1 MFKIAA
7 LKNNIDSLVAAACG
21 FGIIFL
27 FTRHNGIGLCPDG
40 VVYTTTAKNIVASCR
55 IVDFRHYPMVEFP
68 AFYPVFLSAIMLI
81 TGLKP
86 LVFGAIVNA
95 LLFATIIYITGYITS
110 QFSNSTRWYK
120 VAILSCIVFSP
131 GLQEVYSMMWSET
144 IFILWIL
151 LFIIYIHHYLKDHK
165 NKSLIIS
172 AIIVSVACVTR
183 YAGVTLAATG
193 FFLIILDNGIPL
205 KQKIKNAIIFSI
217 ISPLLLIAN
226 LTRNYIVGGSLT
238 GIRESSLTDLQKNLH
253 DVGAVFYDW
262 LPFFNQHY
270 DHAAM
275 FTSLVITFLIFLFT
289 KEFLIKRD
297 ITKFQN
303 VPLLFALVY
312 LLFMITVATISR
324 FETLDSR
331 FISPAYIPLIWSC
344 SNWLMTSD
352 KRKKNS
358 KAGWM
363 VAAGIIMFML
373 FQYGQLAADYESWD
387 GIKDAGIPG
396 YTEDQ
401 WQLSRTVLFMK
412 KDSLPFLKDHTIYS
426 DAYDAVYFFT
436 RWPGK
441 FLPNY
446 ENKTAVNAFLNDKKC
461 YVIWFDDGEN
471 DDLVGKDFI
480 EKTKKMKL
488 VKQFDD
494 GCIYEQDE

>member
-7 LKNNIDSLVAAACG
+7 LKNNTDSLIAAAAG

-40 VVYTTTAKNIVASCR
+40 VVYTTTAKNIATTCR
-55 IVDFRHYPMVEFP
+55 IIDFRNYPMVEFP
-68 AFYPVFLSAIMLI
+68 VFYPVFLSAIILV
-81 TGLKP
+81 TGLQP
-86 LVFGAIVNA
+86 LAFGAILNG
-95 LLFATIIYITGYITS
+95 LLFAIIIYIAGYITS
-110 QFSNSTRWYK
+110 RFSNATRWYK
-120 VAILSCIVFSP
+120 AAMLSCIVLSP
-131 GLQEVYSMMWSET
+131 GILEVYSMMWSET
-144 IFILWIL
+144 VFILWIL
-151 LFIIYIHHYLKDHK
+151 LFIICIHSYLKNHK
-165 NKSLIIS
+165 STSLITS
-172 AIIVSVACVTR
+172 AVIVSLACITR

-193 FFLIILDNGIPL
+193 FFLIILDKRIQL
-205 KQKIKNAIIFSI
+205 KQKIRNVIIFSI
-217 ISPLLLIAN
+217 ISPVLLIAN

-238 GIRESSLTDLQKNLH
+238 GIRESSLTDFQKNLH

-270 DHAAM
+270 NYAAVLASGIIV
-275 FTSLVITFLIFLFT
+275 FLTFLCI
-289 KEFLIKRD
+289 KEFLIKKD
-297 ITKFQN
+297 ITRFQN
-303 VPLLFALVY
+303 VPLLFAWIY
-312 LLFMITVATISR
+312 LLFMIVIATVSR

-331 FISPAYIPLIWSC
+331 FISPAFIPLLWSC
-344 SNWLMTSD
+344 SNWLMTSERG
-352 KRKKNS
+352 KQNS
-358 KAGWM
+358 KKGLMIAMGL
-363 VAAGIIMFML
+363 IIFIL
-373 FQYGQLAADYESWD
+373 FQYGQLSADYESWD

-401 WQLSRTVLFMK
+401 WQYSRTVLYME

-436 RWPGK
+436 GRPGK

-446 ENKTAVNAFLNDKKC
+446 ENKTAVKAFLNDKKC

-471 DDLVGKDFI
+471 DDLVGKNFI
-480 EKTKKMKL
+480 EKIKKMKL